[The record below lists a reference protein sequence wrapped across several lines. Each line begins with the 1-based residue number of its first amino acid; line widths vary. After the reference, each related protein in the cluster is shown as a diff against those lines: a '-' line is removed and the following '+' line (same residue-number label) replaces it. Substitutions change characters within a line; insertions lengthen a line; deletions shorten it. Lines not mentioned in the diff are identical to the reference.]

1 MESKNKNNDYKIPDI
16 IISSLFANDK
26 MKRASKEL
34 ENMVNTYISGRD
46 DIDKLKLL
54 LEKYKSDLFDLN
66 PEFKNNIIRGDITPI
81 LAMCELIQKFD
92 PDPKLYFIL
101 FKPLFDLYEKELEPK
116 SIKNITNKITE
127 FLTNKTKLV
136 LSNFNDLFEVLILVK
151 INQDQEVKASGN
163 SLDKL
168 LKESLQEY
176 SDNMDLYKDYFDF
189 NSFCSK
195 INEKIN
201 LQQYII
207 ITLLVNWMGTIC
219 RIRQTRVVKFFHD
232 ILRMIFKLQMD
243 KSRDVSKNADNYF
256 KTVKINIE
264 EKFLRYYKYDKES
277 MEKILEIV
285 IIEAAP
291 KSNKINIPAWDIIKL
306 FLIKSKQY
314 MEIYLSKRDNKDP
327 IMNKNT
333 ISEGLDSP
341 TKKDNIKD
349 NINIKNTS
357 TFNEVKAKSTMSL
370 PQKEKNQKFSNND
383 KNYFLPSSN
392 SVYNS
397 DIKNFNKRTSKINM
411 NKGGPGGPSFEFK
424 NKQAF
429 IGELS
434 SDAQFSKDDNILE
447 YIPFRLF
454 PKILILIIETYSRD
468 IDNTE
473 LIDKINEILIEII
486 EKSPQEINNYGFV
499 HQEITSILL
508 IGIKNP
514 TNKNK
519 QHLLD
524 WCNTLY
530 NKYEKNIFN
539 DFNIFIKEFIQ
550 ATPASNHNFFMGMVR
565 FLSNIKMEGDITNI
579 IMQNLIEKLMEEPSL
594 INNESYVIL
603 ILENLSQKASLA
615 TVYESI
621 VDVLGDIKNYSF
633 VSKMINYLNQYL
645 MRYPKAVNF
654 RKSLIN
660 NDDKEQHT
668 LFVKMYKIWA
678 INPISLIIYCVITEH
693 FELAYNIILNLVKVQ
708 LDNDYYIHLGTLVQ
722 LLESELYDYI
732 RIRLLEPSNNI
743 YLIRALYGILMLLPQ
758 GQAFNVLSNR
768 MNNVQTLFVIENGFD
783 NIKEEDDEEEINKF
797 IDIFLNVQKM
807 KREEEDKKK

>member
-1 MESKNKNNDYKIPDI
+1 
-16 IISSLFANDK
+16 
-26 MKRASKEL
+26 
-34 ENMVNTYISGRD
+34 
-46 DIDKLKLL
+46 
-54 LEKYKSDLFDLN
+54 
-66 PEFKNNIIRGDITPI
+66 
-81 LAMCELIQKFD
+81 
-92 PDPKLYFIL
+92 
-101 FKPLFDLYEKELEPK
+101 
-116 SIKNITNKITE
+116 
-127 FLTNKTKLV
+127 
-136 LSNFNDLFEVLILVK
+136 
-151 INQDQEVKASGN
+151 
-163 SLDKL
+163 
-168 LKESLQEY
+168 
-176 SDNMDLYKDYFDF
+176 
-189 NSFCSK
+189 
-195 INEKIN
+195 
-201 LQQYII
+201 
-207 ITLLVNWMGTIC
+207 
-219 RIRQTRVVKFFHD
+219 
-232 ILRMIFKLQMD
+232 
-243 KSRDVSKNADNYF
+243 
-256 KTVKINIE
+256 
-264 EKFLRYYKYDKES
+264 
-277 MEKILEIV
+277 
-285 IIEAAP
+285 
-291 KSNKINIPAWDIIKL
+291 
-306 FLIKSKQY
+306 
-314 MEIYLSKRDNKDP
+314 
-327 IMNKNT
+327 
-333 ISEGLDSP
+333 
-341 TKKDNIKD
+341 
-349 NINIKNTS
+349 
-357 TFNEVKAKSTMSL
+357 
-370 PQKEKNQKFSNND
+370 
-383 KNYFLPSSN
+383 
-392 SVYNS
+392 
-397 DIKNFNKRTSKINM
+397 M

-550 ATPASNHNFFMGMVR
+550 ATPASNHNFFMEMVR

-579 IMQNLIEKLMEEPSL
+579 IMQILIEKLMEEPSL